1 MHLYLL
7 VLAPVWL
14 EFVDADVR
22 VAGRLLP
29 GAREGRAHALLQ
41 WLRLPMWPG
50 CIEGSGARLGIAS
63 VGTAPAA
70 LHAALPA
77 RTRAHGGWSMWMQMF
92 VQPGGS
98 YLRIERAEL
107 TLCSSG

>member
-1 MHLYLL
+1 
-7 VLAPVWL
+7 VV
-14 EFVDADVR
+14 
-22 VAGRLLP
+22 LP
-29 GAREGRAHALLQ
+29 GAREDRAHALQQ
-41 WLRLPMWPG
+41 WWSLPMWP
-50 CIEGSGARLGIAS
+50 CCSEGSGARLGVAF
-63 VGTAPAA
+63 VGTAPAT
-70 LHAALPA
+70 LHAVLLA